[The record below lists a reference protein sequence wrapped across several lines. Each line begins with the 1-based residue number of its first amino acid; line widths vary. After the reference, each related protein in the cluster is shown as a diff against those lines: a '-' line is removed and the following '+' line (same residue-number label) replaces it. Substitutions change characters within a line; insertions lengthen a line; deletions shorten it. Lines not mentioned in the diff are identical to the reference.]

1 MSKFIL
7 GIFTLMTV
15 GAIYMTANDV
25 GVMEPSIKKSSREG
39 SIHNGLRGVG
49 RGHSGK

>member
-1 MSKFIL
+1 MTKFIL
-7 GIFTLMTV
+7 GLFTLMTIGSV
-15 GAIYMTANDV
+15 YLTVNDV

-39 SIHNGLRGVG
+39 SIHHGLRGVG